1 MEMLLKEKNAII
13 YGAGGAIGGAVARAF
28 AREGARVFLTGLTRP
43 PIDDLT
49 KEIAAAGGIAEAA
62 LVDAL
67 DAEAIEKHAD
77 AVVKK
82 VGSIDISI
90 NVISVP
96 HKHGAALV
104 DLSVEEFEQPIAGFA
119 RTHFLTA
126 TTAARHM
133 ISKNSGVILM
143 MTAPPGRMPS
153 TLTGAFASACAMI
166 ESFSRNL
173 AAEVGLHSVRV
184 ACLRSSGSPEALHDV
199 FALHAEAEGKT
210 PEQFQ
215 ADLEKGA
222 LLGRLT
228 RLTEVANV
236 AAFMASDWA
245 SSMTGTTA
253 NISCGS
259 TVD

>member
-1 MEMLLKEKNAII
+1 VIKN
-13 YGAGGAIGGAVARAF
+13 
-28 AREGARVFLTGLTRP
+28 
-43 PIDDLT
+43 
-49 KEIAAAGGIAEAA
+49 
-62 LVDAL
+62 
-67 DAEAIEKHAD
+67 
-77 AVVKK
+77 
-82 VGSIDISI
+82 VGSVDISI

-133 ISKNSGVILM
+133 VSRKSGVILM

-166 ESFSRNL
+166 ESFSRTL
-173 AAEVGLHSVRV
+173 AAEVGPHSVRV

-199 FALHAEAEGKT
+199 FALHAKGEGKS
-210 PEQFQ
+210 PERFQ

-228 RLTEVANV
+228 RLTAVANV

-245 SSMTGTTA
+245 SSMTGTSV
-253 NISCGS
+253 NLSCGS
-259 TVD
+259 AVD